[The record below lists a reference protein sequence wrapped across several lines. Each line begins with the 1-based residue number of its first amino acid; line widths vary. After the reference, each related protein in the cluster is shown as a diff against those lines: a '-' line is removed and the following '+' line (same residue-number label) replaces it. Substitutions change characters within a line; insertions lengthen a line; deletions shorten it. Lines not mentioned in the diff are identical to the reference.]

1 MALWD
6 GRGGVGGGGEMA
18 EGTAAV
24 TGTVVVGHW
33 NICPIAPGVQ
43 TALRGAG
50 LVKGRRQLNIHHTK
64 MAGYIEVCE

>member
-1 MALWD
+1 MT
-6 GRGGVGGGGEMA
+6 
-18 EGTAAV
+18 EGTVAV

-50 LVKGRRQLNIHHTK
+50 LMKGRRQLNIHHTK